1 MAAQWAEQEMRG
13 AAVWDSRQV
22 ESLATICERRF
33 DLPLVSFSKAC
44 GDASRQAATRIFSA
58 KRITVDGLL
67 RGHFEE
73 TAARAR
79 QAWEAQPDE
88 PILIAQDTTDFN
100 YSTHHAKEGLGP
112 IHGAK
117 QSRGLLSHHALAL
130 PVSGPPFG
138 LVHLSLWARDAATH
152 GKRNA
157 VNERAKEAT
166 ALKESQKW
174 LDGLWGAEAHLPAEL
189 PLVVIGDREA
199 DFFDYFAADR
209 RPQTQ
214 LLVRARHPRK
224 VLVSAPERPTSR
236 KGEVSL
242 PDVLAEAPLLGTLKV
257 AVPPRPGQKEREA
270 PLEVRAVRV
279 WLLAPRLYKSDDEFR
294 TRAAQAVWVVEARE
308 REAPEGVEPL
318 HWVLVTTLLGEGFDA
333 ACRVLEYY
341 RRRWL
346 IEELSLVLK
355 SGLQAEKL
363 QMDDA
368 HTLMNALAL
377 LYVVAWRVLYVRD
390 TVRFLPDAPA
400 ELLVNADEQA
410 VLTAVAGKPVET
422 AADVMDALGRLV
434 GFPRYPSAGKP
445 GVRTLWNALRRLEGA
460 VFGWR
465 LARNQLTYEPS

>member
-1 MAAQWAEQEMRG
+1 MATAWAEQEMRG
-13 AAVWDSRQV
+13 AAVWDKRQV
-22 ESLATICERRF
+22 ESLAKICERRF
-33 DLPLVSFSKAC
+33 ELPRVSFSKAC
-44 GDASRQAATRIFSA
+44 GDASRQAATRIFSDL
-58 KRITVDGLL
+58 RTTVDGLL

-79 QAWEAQPDE
+79 QAWQARPNE
-88 PILIAQDTTDFN
+88 PILISQDTTDLK
-100 YSTHHAKEGLGP
+100 YTTHHAKEGLGP

-117 QSRGLLSHHALAL
+117 ESRGLLSHHALAL

-224 VLVSAPERPTSR
+224 VLVEAPERPASR

-242 PDVLAEAPLLGTLKV
+242 PEVLAAAPVLGTRTV
-257 AVPPRPGQKEREA
+257 TVPRRPGQPAREA
-270 PLEVRAVRV
+270 TLELRAARV

-294 TRAAQAVWVVEARE
+294 SREAQEVWVVEARE
-308 REAPEGVEPL
+308 RDAPEGAAPL
-318 HWVLVTTLLGEGFDA
+318 HWVLVTTLPSEGFQA

-341 RRRWL
+341 QRRWL

-368 HTLMNALAL
+368 HTLKNALAL

-390 TVRFLPDAPA
+390 TARFLPEAPA
-400 ELLVNADEQA
+400 ELLVDADEQA
-410 VLTAVAGKPVET
+410 VLSAVLNKQVKT
-422 AADVMDALGRLV
+422 AADVVEALARLA
-434 GFPRYPSAGKP
+434 GFPRYPSAGQP
-445 GVRTLWNALRRLEGA
+445 GVRSLWEGLRRLEGA
-460 VFGWR
+460 VLGWR
-465 LARNQLTYEPS
+465 LAHNQLTYEPS